1 MRDCSSMYC
10 RLRVLLLSSCCRRLC
25 TDLKKDSWVEGWA
38 GWAVVLL
45 GGARVELLGGVLFLG
60 SEVFTVSSRGRLTG
74 GATIVLLVLEEL
86 DRLPTVEVF
95 TLSTLPLDP
104 GVVVLVFFESSGW
117 DARRCNCSEL
127 AVVTTELPGLGVVAA
142 DCEVEIDKL
151 MSPGGTEPLEV
162 TDDEVVVF
170 TIKGPSSIGQVA

>member
-45 GGARVELLGGVLFLG
+45 GAERVELLVRVLLLGGAVLA
-60 SEVFTVSSRGRLTG
+60 VSSRGRLTG

-86 DRLPTVEVF
+86 ERFEFVEVLTVSAVLF
-95 TLSTLPLDP
+95 EAD
-104 GVVVLVFFESSGW
+104 VVLLVLSEISGRG
-117 DARRCNCSEL
+117 A
-127 AVVTTELPGLGVVAA
+127 
-142 DCEVEIDKL
+142 
-151 MSPGGTEPLEV
+151 
-162 TDDEVVVF
+162 
-170 TIKGPSSIGQVA
+170 